1 MLSNFD
7 LSKCDPL
14 SILQHQ
20 REKKEGRESKPQF
33 LSLRDLKDISNEI
46 MFAYN

>member
-1 MLSNFD
+1 MLDSYD

-14 SILQHQ
+14 GILHHQ
-20 REKKEGRESKPQF
+20 KEKKEGRESKPQYI
-33 LSLRDLKDISNEI
+33 SLRDLKDISNEI